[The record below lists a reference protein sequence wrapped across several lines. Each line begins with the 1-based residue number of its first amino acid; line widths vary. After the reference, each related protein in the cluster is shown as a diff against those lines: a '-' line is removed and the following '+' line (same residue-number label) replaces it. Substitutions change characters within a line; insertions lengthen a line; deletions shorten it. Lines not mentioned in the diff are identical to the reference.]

1 MSVHLQR
8 ELNRLKTDLLAN
20 CAIVEE
26 QVHLAVQAVLRRD
39 EEAARKVERRDAEV
53 DRREV
58 DIEERCLGVLALY
71 QPVAG
76 DLRMVV
82 AVLKINNDLER
93 IGDLAVNIAHKALA
107 LCKEP
112 VEEAPAELEAM
123 AQRGQQMLRDAI
135 DAMVNLDAALA
146 HDVCRRDDEV
156 DEMKRAI
163 RCALED
169 RILREPELTRPLMRL
184 LAVSR
189 NIERIADCAT
199 NIAEDVI
206 YVTQGRIV
214 RHGEGD

>member
-26 QVHLAVQAVLRRD
+26 QVHLAVQSVLRRD
-39 EEAARKVERRDAEV
+39 EDTARKVERRDAEV

-58 DIEERCLGVLALY
+58 DIEERCLAVLALY

-107 LCKEP
+107 LCREP
-112 VEEAPAELEAM
+112 VKEAPAELETM
-123 AQRGQQMLRDAI
+123 AHRAQQMLRDAI
-135 DAMVNLDAALA
+135 DAMVNLDAASA

-163 RCALED
+163 RCELEE
-169 RILREPELTRPLMRL
+169 RIVREPEMTRPLMRL
-184 LAVSR
+184 LAVGR

-206 YVTQGRIV
+206 YITQGRIV

>member
-8 ELNRLKTDLLAN
+8 ELNKLKADLLAN

-26 QVHLAVQAVLRRD
+26 QVHLAVQSALRRD
-39 EEAARKVERRDAEV
+39 EETAHKVERRDAEV

-58 DIEERCLGVLALY
+58 DIEERCLAVLALY

-93 IGDLAVNIAHKALA
+93 IGDLAVNVAHKALA
-107 LCKEP
+107 LCKQP
-112 VEEAPAELEAM
+112 IDEAPAELEMM
-123 AQRGQQMLRDAI
+123 AERAQQMLRDAI

-156 DEMKRAI
+156 DRMKRTI
-163 RCALED
+163 RCALEE
-169 RILREPELTRPLMRL
+169 RILRQPELTRPLMRL